1 MFLIKWPS
9 EFIYLVWNSRVIS
22 KNHITRESI
31 AFNAKCKYAFFLI
44 FLSLFSHFRILY
56 VNFSNFELSL
66 EYYMSIVPLIK
77 SLYPRFLRNLL
88 CSCISSHACQ
98 LYLFCLSEMATQH
111 YALKME
117 LLENVTLT
125 TAFIVI
131 FSVLIYFN
139 QNSYLLSYPVIKFPV
154 LKLHL
159 VNNIISLSNNSKEV
173 YYADILL
180 FIIFL

>member
-1 MFLIKWPS
+1 MHF
-9 EFIYLVWNSRVIS
+9 
-22 KNHITRESI
+22 
-31 AFNAKCKYAFFLI
+31 
-44 FLSLFSHFRILY
+44 SLFSFFYFHIFGFCN

-111 YALKME
+111 YALKMG

-131 FSVLIYFN
+131 FSVLIHFN

-159 VNNIISLSNNSKEV
+159 VNNIISLSNNLKEV

>member
-1 MFLIKWPS
+1 
-9 EFIYLVWNSRVIS
+9 
-22 KNHITRESI
+22 
-31 AFNAKCKYAFFLI
+31 
-44 FLSLFSHFRILY
+44 
-56 VNFSNFELSL
+56 
-66 EYYMSIVPLIK
+66 
-77 SLYPRFLRNLL
+77 
-88 CSCISSHACQ
+88 
-98 LYLFCLSEMATQH
+98 MATQH
-111 YALKME
+111 YALKMG

-131 FSVLIYFN
+131 FSVLIHFN

-159 VNNIISLSNNSKEV
+159 VNNIISLSNNLKEV